1 MKLLALVGI
10 GVLLAYIADR
20 RAAARDE
27 TIELLR
33 RVKGT
38 P

>member
-1 MKLLALVGI
+1 MKLLAMVGV

-20 RAAARDE
+20 RAAARDQ